1 MKTKIN
7 VGDLVSSRA
16 HIAQTKHGKMLISE
30 PALGVVI
37 GNNGGSGYYDIV
49 LNTGK
54 IICTS
59 YANLEVVN
67 A

>member
-1 MKTKIN
+1 MKSKIN

-30 PALGVVI
+30 PTIGVVVSHH
-37 GNNGGSGYYDIV
+37 GGGYYDVV

-54 IICTS
+54 VIRTA
-59 YANLEVVN
+59 YANLEVIN